1 MTYTVVIH
9 RAEEAGYWAE
19 VPAVPGCFTQG
30 ESVEEVLQNVRE
42 ALRGCL
48 DSLAAM
54 GKPVIED
61 VEVRQ
66 VAV

>member
-1 MTYTVVIH
+1 
-9 RAEEAGYWAE
+9 
-19 VPAVPGCFTQG
+19 VPGCFTQG